1 MESELAS
8 FLQYNQYTYC
18 YALILIIKL
27 LWICGIFHFTLRLHR
42 APQKSYH
49 LLVPWGFREHL
60 LSPSVLGDQWRCVR
74 EGHSCKEVF
83 ASTV

>member
-1 MESELAS
+1 MLLGTKEHSQLSEA
-8 FLQYNQYTYC
+8 TYE
-18 YALILIIKL
+18 ALF
-27 LWICGIFHFTLRLHR
+27 CGIFHFTLRLHR

>member
-1 MESELAS
+1 MLLGTKEHSQLSEA
-8 FLQYNQYTYC
+8 TYET
-18 YALILIIKL
+18 LF
-27 LWICGIFHFTLRLHR
+27 CGIFHFTLRLHKGSS
-42 APQKSYH
+42 KSSR
-49 LLVPWGFREHL
+49 LLVPWGFTGHP